1 MSKLDNFKDAVAVI
15 REGLASL
22 NYSYNEKLFNNLPM
36 DKMNNIG
43 KLQTQL
49 TVVKYTETIV
59 TYVLVFFAL
68 LIIIKAVE
76 IYLFKKKPKD
86 CYIKGKLVCGT
97 FMVLLFMLAFY
108 FAISVYSGYTKDD
121 AIDEVRLFMD
131 YAKTVN
137 TVNQ

>member
-22 NYSYNEKLFNNLPM
+22 NYSYDEKLFNNLPM
-36 DKMNNIG
+36 DNMNNIG

-49 TVVKYTETIV
+49 SVVKYTETIIS
-59 TYVLVFFAL
+59 YVLAFFVAI
-68 LIIIKAVE
+68 IIIKAIE
-76 IYLFKKKPKD
+76 IYVFKKKPKD
-86 CYIKGKLVCGT
+86 CYIKGKLVGVT
-97 FMVLLFMLAFY
+97 FMVVLTMLAFY
-108 FAISVYSGYTKDD
+108 FAISVYSGYTKDE

-137 TVNQ
+137 SIK

>member
-22 NYSYNEKLFNNLPM
+22 NYSYDEKLFNNLPM
-36 DKMNNIG
+36 DNMNNIG

-49 TVVKYTETIV
+49 SVVKYTETIIS
-59 TYVLVFFAL
+59 YVLAFFVAI
-68 LIIIKAVE
+68 IIIKAIE
-76 IYLFKKKPKD
+76 IYVFKKKPKD
-86 CYIKGKLVCGT
+86 CYIKGKLVGVT
-97 FMVLLFMLAFY
+97 FMVVLTMLAFY
-108 FAISVYSGYTKDD
+108 FAISVYSGYTKDE

-137 TVNQ
+137 STK

>member
-22 NYSYNEKLFNNLPM
+22 NYSYDEKLFNNLPM
-36 DKMNNIG
+36 DNMNNIG

-49 TVVKYTETIV
+49 SVVKYTEIIIS
-59 TYVLVFFAL
+59 YVLAFFVAI
-68 LIIIKAVE
+68 IIIKAIE
-76 IYLFKKKPKD
+76 IYVFKKKPKD
-86 CYIKGKLVCGT
+86 CYIKGKLVGVT
-97 FMVLLFMLAFY
+97 FMVVLTMLAFY
-108 FAISVYSGYTKDD
+108 FAISVYSGYTKDE

-137 TVNQ
+137 SVK

>member
-22 NYSYNEKLFNNLPM
+22 NYSYDEKLFNNLPM
-36 DKMNNIG
+36 DNMNNIG

-49 TVVKYTETIV
+49 SVVKYTETIIS
-59 TYVLVFFAL
+59 YVLAFFLAI
-68 LIIIKAVE
+68 IIIKAIE
-76 IYLFKKKPKD
+76 IYVFKKKPKD
-86 CYIKGKLVCGT
+86 CYIKGKLVGVT
-97 FMVLLFMLAFY
+97 FMVVLTMLAFY
-108 FAISVYSGYTKDD
+108 FAISVYSGYTKDE

-137 TVNQ
+137 SVK

>member
-22 NYSYNEKLFNNLPM
+22 NYSYDEKLFNNLPM
-36 DKMNNIG
+36 DNMNNIG

-49 TVVKYTETIV
+49 SVVKYTETIIS
-59 TYVLVFFAL
+59 YVLAFFVAI
-68 LIIIKAVE
+68 IIIKAIE
-76 IYLFKKKPKD
+76 IYVFKKKPKD
-86 CYIKGKLVCGT
+86 CYIKGKLVGVT
-97 FMVLLFMLAFY
+97 FMVVLTMLAFY
-108 FAISVYSGYTKDD
+108 FAISVYSGYTKDE

-137 TVNQ
+137 SVK